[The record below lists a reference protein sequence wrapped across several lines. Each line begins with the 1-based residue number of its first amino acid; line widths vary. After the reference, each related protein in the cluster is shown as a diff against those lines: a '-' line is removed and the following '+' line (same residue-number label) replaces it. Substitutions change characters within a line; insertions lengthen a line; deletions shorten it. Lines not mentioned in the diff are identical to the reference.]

1 MLGQERSSDMKVV
14 RSDVQTPDVPTN
26 EPGYWQDRDIRLRP
40 VRPKDAERWLLEEN
54 TDSEADHFLNYG
66 ITLPKSQG
74 DAEAFADRYANFN
87 NADERI
93 MFSTE
98 TLDGELAGG
107 INLRSMN
114 RTAPSRRVR
123 ASTAPTGARGTAS
136 RPSLSCCATRFTNFA
151 FRSTRFAASR
161 PTRRWSVMPSIWAVS
176 RRGGCA
182 ARFTPR
188 VSSLTN
194 WFSA

>member
-114 RTAPSRRVR
+114 QKNGTFETGTRLYRAHRGKGYGFQAKLVVLRYAFYELRFQKYTIRCLETNAPMVRHAEHLGCQQEGWLRRQIY
-123 ASTAPTGARGTAS
+123 TQG
-136 RPSLSCCATRFTNFA
+136 
-151 FRSTRFAASR
+151 
-161 PTRRWSVMPSIWAVS
+161 
-176 RRGGCA
+176 
-182 ARFTPR
+182 
-188 VSSLTN
+188 
-194 WFSA
+194 